1 MAPETAAPAVDPT
14 GDDRDADR
22 GGGRRRRS
30 VLRGELIAFLAV
42 SLFALLAV
50 AGATIVLSGSIA
62 RENQLDDAEDRA
74 SRIAQATVVP
84 ALDQAGEDPAAR
96 QAALDQVLQTRL
108 QDGSVAAFLVWSAD
122 GRVLYSTLPELEGR
136 QVPVVGG
143 LATALAGQVA
153 SDVDEDPE
161 LPGEPGVDPLLEVY
175 APMTV
180 DGQALAF
187 EAYFTAG
194 SVTRAETLLRSRI
207 VPLAVGALAVLE
219 LVQIPLVVS
228 LARRLSRREAEHTRL
243 VESNLVASDRERRE
257 IAADVHDGPVQEL
270 AGVSYAL
277 SALRPSV
284 PEAQQVMVDRVVG
297 AVRSAVASL
306 RRLMVQIYPPDLSG
320 PGLGAALEDLATP
333 LRETGLTVHVHEG
346 NKPGMS
352 PSAAAVLYRTAREAL
367 AKVTKHA
374 NAETVWIRV
383 AETQFDGLPA
393 VRLTV
398 ADDGVGLPATP
409 DHATGNG
416 APVRRPDSLPT
427 PSGESAGEPGHLGL
441 RLVRDRIVEAGGA
454 VTVAPREGGGVVL
467 DAIVPA
473 QHGD

>member
-1 MAPETAAPAVDPT
+1 MVPDAPAPEH
-14 GDDRDADR
+14 GQADHER
-22 GGGRRRRS
+22 RARRAHARRRQIA
-30 VLRGELIAFLAV
+30 LRGELGAFLAV
-42 SLFALLAV
+42 SLIALLGV
-50 AGATIVLSGSIA
+50 AAATIVLSGRIA
-62 RENQLDDAEDRA
+62 RENQLADAGAAATRITERLVAPLAADLPA
-74 SRIAQATVVP
+74 SSD
-84 ALDQAGEDPAAR
+84 ALD
-96 QAALDQVLQTRL
+96 ALLDSRL
-108 QDGSVAAFLVWSAD
+108 QDGSVTGFFVWSSD
-122 GRVLYSTLPELEGR
+122 GRILYATDHSLEGQQPPVTPELSRALHGEVVSDIDNHPE
-136 QVPVVGG
+136 VPVG
-143 LATALAGQVA
+143 
-153 SDVDEDPE
+153 DPE
-161 LPGEPGVDPLLEVY
+161 AQPLLEVY
-175 APMTV
+175 VPMTV
-180 DGQALAF
+180 NGENQAF
-187 EAYFTAG
+187 ETYFT
-194 SVTRAETLLRSRI
+194 STDVDRAAALLRGRI

-219 LVQIPLVVS
+219 LVQIPLVLS
-228 LARRLSRREAEHTRL
+228 LTRRLSRREAEHTQL
-243 VESNLVASDRERRE
+243 VESNLIASDRERRE

-284 PEAQQVMVDRVVG
+284 PEGQQVTVDRVVG

-320 PGLGAALEDLATP
+320 PGLGAALEDLAGP
-333 LRETGLTVHVHEG
+333 LREQGLTVHVHEG
-346 NKPGMS
+346 NKPGLS

-367 AKVTKHA
+367 INVTRHA
-374 NAETVWIRV
+374 NAETVWIRLD
-383 AETQFDGLPA
+383 ETRFDGLPA